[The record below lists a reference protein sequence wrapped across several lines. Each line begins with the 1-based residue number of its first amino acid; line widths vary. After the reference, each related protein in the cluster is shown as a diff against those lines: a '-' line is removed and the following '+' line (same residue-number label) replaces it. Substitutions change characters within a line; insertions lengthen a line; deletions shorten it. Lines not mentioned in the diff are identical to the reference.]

1 MWQAMQNFGK
11 AKLGDGPLADGQ
23 GDCWEGA
30 GSECLLYLHILALC
44 SVAEVVIL
52 LSCNEVRIFVER
64 LCVGVAGLDHI
75 LDADT
80 SSGEADTENST
91 DESDSDE
98 ISITDITCDF
108 GEGLKLEH
116 AFTMCTHVPRLRVYS
131 ASDFPPL
138 SMPLE
143 LLT

>member
-1 MWQAMQNFGK
+1 M
-11 AKLGDGPLADGQ
+11 
-23 GDCWEGA
+23 
-30 GSECLLYLHILALC
+30 
-44 SVAEVVIL
+44 
-52 LSCNEVRIFVER
+52 
-64 LCVGVAGLDHI
+64 CVCVAGLDHI

-131 ASDFPPL
+131 ASELPSSLHALGTADWTLEQHTLWPQSRHLQQDGFVL
-138 SMPLE
+138 SDVRAGAGSPDSE
-143 LLT
+143 ISSWNG